1 MCLDIS
7 EIEDANKIVGRCMP
21 KLLVVGAAVMDC
33 VYTLDELPVAAEK
46 FRAKSLALRGGGT
59 AATAAVTARRL
70 GIDVALAARVGD
82 DFFGDAIVDE
92 LENESVDCKLVRK
105 CPGCRS
111 SVSAVMIDSRGERML
126 VNFKDSNIDSGTDWL
141 PQKLPSE
148 IHGVL
153 GDHHWEAGTEH
164 LFRLAREAGKP
175 AILDADRQTSIGIL
189 ASGTHI
195 GFSARGLREQS
206 GIESLPEALAWCQT
220 QVPGW
225 LAVTDGENGAL
236 FTEEGGIA
244 HEPALKVLAVDT
256 NGAGDVW
263 HGALAVALLEG
274 QEPRKAVCFAN
285 AAASIKCSRGGGR
298 SAIPAR
304 REVEAFL

>member
-1 MCLDIS
+1 
-7 EIEDANKIVGRCMP
+7 MP
-21 KLLVVGAAVMDC
+21 KLLVVGAAVLDC
-33 VYTLDELPVAAEK
+33 VYTMDELPVTAEK
-46 FRAKSLALRGGGT
+46 YRAKSLALRGGGT

-82 DFFGDAIVDE
+82 DFFGAAIVDE
-92 LENESVDCKLVRK
+92 LEREGIDCKLVRK
-105 CPGCRS
+105 YPGRQS
-111 SVSAVMIDSRGERML
+111 SVSAVMIDRSGERML
-126 VNFKDSNIDSGTDWL
+126 VNFKDSSIDSETGWL

-148 IHGVL
+148 IDGVL

-164 LFRLAREAGKP
+164 FFRLAREAGKP
-175 AILDADRQTSIGIL
+175 AILDADRQTSMGIL
-189 ASGTHI
+189 ASATHI

-220 QVPGW
+220 QVSCW

-236 FTEEGGIA
+236 FTDEGGIA
-244 HEPALKVLAVDT
+244 HEPALKVLVVDT

-274 QEPRKAVCFAN
+274 QEPRKAVRFAN
-285 AAASIKCSRGGGR
+285 AAASIKCSRFGGR
-298 SAIPAR
+298 PAIPAR
-304 REVEAFL
+304 SEVAPYL